1 MGDLYLTS
9 PNFTLDVRLKE
20 PPPETIPDY
29 RSSCTDDANRIS
41 EIGPSFK
48 PISHFQ
54 RSPPTSQPPSTTY
67 ADPTPIALAGFLL
80 SNMPSTI
87 MLLGLGGAGG
97 GTGNETTA
105 VGPFLFLGSALL
117 YFSGLAEWLRHQTFA
132 ATIYFTL
139 AGYFG
144 AQAASL
150 IPGFGIGSGAG
161 GSYGNSWGVFLVF
174 MGIMMAV
181 FALGSLR
188 IDVVHV
194 YIFVVF
200 TICFGCEAASYFTAE
215 TARDGPGYRWR
226 VAAGWTSLAG
236 SAGVWY
242 LFMASILDS
251 VDFPFT
257 LPVGDLSEY

>member
-1 MGDLYLTS
+1 
-9 PNFTLDVRLKE
+9 
-20 PPPETIPDY
+20 
-29 RSSCTDDANRIS
+29 
-41 EIGPSFK
+41 
-48 PISHFQ
+48 
-54 RSPPTSQPPSTTY
+54 
-67 ADPTPIALAGFLL
+67 
-80 SNMPSTI
+80 MPSTI
-87 MLLGLGGAGG
+87 MLLGWGGAGG

-117 YFSGLAEWLRHQTFA
+117 YFSGMAEWLRYQTFA

-150 IPGFGIGSGAG
+150 IPGFGIGTGAG
-161 GSYGNSWGVFLVF
+161 GSYGDSWGVLLVF
-174 MGIMMAV
+174 MGIMIAV

-194 YIFVVF
+194 YIFVIF

-242 LFMASILDS
+242 IFMASILDS

-257 LPVGDLSEY
+257 LPLGDMSNYFKGRKARMARMGADGHRSRISIGGRV

>member
-1 MGDLYLTS
+1 MGDLHLTS

-29 RSSCTDDANRIS
+29 RSSYTDDPNAIS

-54 RSPPTSQPPSTTY
+54 RSPPVPQTLSTTY

-80 SNMPSTI
+80 SNMPSTV
-87 MLLGLGGAGG
+87 MLLGWGGAGG

-105 VGPFLFLGSALL
+105 
-117 YFSGLAEWLRHQTFA
+117 
-132 ATIYFTL
+132 
-139 AGYFG
+139 
-144 AQAASL
+144 AASL
-150 IPGFGIGSGAG
+150 IPAFGTGSGAG
-161 GSYGNSWGVFLVF
+161 GSYGDSWGMFLVF
-174 MGIMMAV
+174 MGVMMAV

-188 IDVVHV
+188 VDVVHV
-194 YIFVVF
+194 YIFVIF

-215 TARDGPGYRWR
+215 AARDGAGYRWR

-242 LFMASILDS
+242 LFMASIFDS

-257 LPVGDLSEY
+257 LPLGGLSGYIKPRKGIAMTDGHRSQISVGGRV